1 MDQNQFLTLISL
13 LTPITLLFGI
23 LVGSYNFK
31 HLDVSVR
38 FLFFYLVL
46 CLVVDL
52 LYRYFG
58 YYSHLKYN
66 LFIIPIFAF
75 FELAIFSGLYYRH
88 ILKSRSNILV
98 LFIAVALLCIFIELL
113 FINRLLHQ
121 KSFQSYGK
129 VIGDAAILFYC
140 LMYYWKLFNGS
151 IPIVTEHRNLNVAVL
166 VYFSINLILFL
177 PINFLVNASI
187 SIVFLFW
194 VLNLLSL
201 ILFYLVLIYLIWRN
215 GKTRKCLL

>member
-13 LTPITLLFGI
+13 LAPITLVFGI
-23 LVGSYNFK
+23 IVGFYNFK
-31 HLDVSVR
+31 RLDVSIR

-46 CLVVDL
+46 CLAVDL

-75 FELAIFSGLYYRH
+75 FEFAIFSGLYYKH
-88 ILKSRSNILV
+88 ILKSRSNTFILFV
-98 LFIAVALLCIFIELL
+98 AAALLCIFIELL
-113 FINRLLHQ
+113 FVNRLLHQ

-129 VIGDAAILFYC
+129 VIGDAAIVFYC
-140 LMYYWKLFNGS
+140 LLYYWKLFNGS
-151 IPIVTEHRNLNVAVL
+151 IPIVTEHRYLNVAVL
-166 VYFSINLILFL
+166 IYFSINLILFL

-194 VLNLLSL
+194 VLNLVSV

-215 GKTRKCLL
+215 GKTRECLL